1 VGTIRVVIRAAVLS
15 LALLAAAPA
24 AAPAALLSSADQQSF
39 ASLSA
44 SIGGRNGVAVS
55 PVGRAQPVIE
65 LGSLHTGVAW
75 STIKTG
81 IALAAYY
88 QGHGSV
94 SASNQALLR
103 SAITASDNAAAQSV
117 WDHALGGGSHAASLV
132 RHVLALAGD
141 TQTVVR
147 SRVSRPGYTAFGQTH
162 WSLRNQLAFMAGM
175 ACVRNSAPVL
185 SLMGQVIGSQRW
197 GLGSAGGGT
206 SALLKGG
213 WGPAPSGPYL
223 VRQMGILTLSGGRQ
237 VAVTLATIPRDGSF
251 ASGTRNLTRIAR
263 WLAGHL
269 NASSASAQPA
279 C

>member
-1 VGTIRVVIRAAVLS
+1 VIRAAVLS

-24 AAPAALLSSADQQSF
+24 AAPAALLSSSDQHSF
-39 ASLSA
+39 AALSA

-55 PVGRAQPVIE
+55 RVGRAQPQIE
-65 LGSLHTGVAW
+65 LGSLRTGVAW

-88 QGHGSV
+88 EGHGSV
-94 SASNQALLR
+94 SSSTQALLR
-103 SAITASDNAAAQSV
+103 QAITASDNAAAQSV
-117 WDHALGGGSHAASLV
+117 WDHVLGGGGRAASLV

-141 TQTVVR
+141 INTVVH
-147 SRVSRPGYTAFGQTH
+147 SRVSRPGFTAFGQTP
-162 WSLRNQLAFMAGM
+162 WSLGNQLTFMAGM
-175 ACVRNSAPVL
+175 PCVRNSAPVL

-213 WGPAPSGPYL
+213 WGPARSGPYL
-223 VRQMGILTLSGGRQ
+223 VRQMGILTLPGGRQ
-237 VAVTLATIPRDGSF
+237 VAVTMATIARDGSF
-251 ASGTRNLTRIAR
+251 ASGTANLTRIAR

-269 NASSASAQPA
+269 HAASASTQPA